1 MNIDARLTAKLFS
14 ACPPDG
20 TQKAKLEA
28 VLSKKYG
35 EAVALVWQE
44 DRSVAG
50 GFRIELGSEVIDWTA
65 EGRLSQL
72 KEKLT
77 GIKSADSSVIPLIR
91 DAVKNWVPE
100 VCAREVGSVL
110 TVADGI
116 AYVDG
121 LKGATY
127 GEILLFEGGIRGMVQ
142 ELREDRIGCILF
154 GRVDEVSEGTSVY
167 RTGKTAGIGVSDGM
181 VGRVVDALGAPID
194 DGGDITVDEYRM
206 IENPAPGI
214 MDRQPV
220 NTPMET
226 GILSID
232 SMFPIGRGQRELI
245 IGDRQTGKTS
255 IAIDT
260 ILNQK
265 GKDMICIYVAIGQK
279 ASSVAQIAEMLRKR
293 GAMEYSIIVCASA
306 GESASMQ
313 YIAPYAGAAIGEY
326 FMNRGKDVLI
336 VYDDL
341 SKHAIAYRALSL
353 LLGRSPGREAYPGD
367 VFYLHSRLLERAA
380 RLSDARGGGS
390 MTALPIVETQAGDVS
405 AYIPTNIISITDG
418 QIFLES
424 SLFFSG
430 QRPAVNVGLSVSR
443 VGGAAQ
449 TKAMKKAVG
458 TLRLDLAQ
466 YREMEVFTQFS
477 SDLDEDTKSQL
488 AYGQS
493 LMYILR
499 QGRSAPLSQTQQI
512 VTLVSAMAHIYQQVP
527 VAQVCALRDDILK
540 EFAANRQSLMLE
552 LEQGTSLT
560 DDLRGQIIEFAKT
573 ALEKFQRTGGR

>member
-1 MNIDARLTAKLFS
+1 MNTDARLTAKLFS

-35 EAVALVWQE
+35 EAVVLVWQE

-72 KEKLT
+72 KERLT

-226 GILSID
+226 GSLSID

-477 SDLDEDTKSQL
+477 SDLDEETKSQL

-499 QGRSAPLSQTQQI
+499 QGRSAPLSQAQQI

-552 LEQGTSLT
+552 LEQGTPLT